1 MTVKEYTL
9 SDLESKLNE
18 ISNISMFLG
27 TGDCPKEMASNLHEH
42 MHDEIENLQGM
53 LSFMRLYPEIKAQ
66 ELAQSKLEFDASKP
80 QN

>member
-1 MTVKEYTL
+1 MNVKEYTL

-27 TGDCPKEMASNLHEH
+27 TGDCPKEMASKLHGH
-42 MHDEIENLQGM
+42 MQDEIENLQGM
-53 LSFMRLYPEIKAQ
+53 LSFMRLYPDIKTE
-66 ELAQSKLEFDASKP
+66 ELEHAT

>member
-66 ELAQSKLEFDASKP
+66 ELEHTTAQ
-80 QN
+80 N